1 MTAREILNTTILP
14 LTPADTGLTA
24 LNRMDEFKLDALPV
38 VQQGEYYTL
47 LREEEIFEFNLPDVA
62 LSEFHFPSRIPAAN
76 QNQHLLEVLRIFTS
90 YACDVVAVVDE
101 RNRYLGCITQK
112 EIFKA
117 LASLDI
123 VQNPGG
129 IIILEVNVRDYS
141 LSEIAQIVEAND
153 AKVMGLF
160 TSTPPDSTKM
170 SITLKTN
177 IIDISPI
184 LATLSRYDYSVTA
197 SFGQSD
203 LDDLLRDRYDSLMN
217 FLNI

>member
-1 MTAREILNTTILP
+1 MIAKEILNTTIMP
-14 LTPADTGLTA
+14 LTLSDTGLTA
-24 LNRMDEFKLDALPV
+24 LNRMDEFKLDTLPV
-38 VQQGEYYTL
+38 VNNSEYLTL
-47 LREEEIFEFNLPDVA
+47 LKEEEILEFNLPDIS
-62 LSEFHFPSRIPAAN
+62 LSEFHFPSRIPAVN
-76 QNQHLLEVLRIFTS
+76 QNQHLLELLKILTG
-90 YACDVVAVVDE
+90 YNCGLVAVVDE
-101 RNRYLGCITQK
+101 RNRYRGCITQN

-129 IIILEVNVRDYS
+129 IIVLEVNVRDYS

-160 TSTPPDSTKM
+160 TSTPPDSTRM

>member
-1 MTAREILNTTILP
+1 MTAREILNTSILP

-24 LNRMDEFKLDALPV
+24 LNRMDEFKLDTLPV
-38 VQQGEYYTL
+38 VQEGEYYTL
-47 LREEEIFEFNLPDVA
+47 LREEEIFEYNLPDVA
-62 LSEFHFPSRIPAAN
+62 LREYHFPSRIPAAN

-177 IIDISPI
+177 IIDIGPI